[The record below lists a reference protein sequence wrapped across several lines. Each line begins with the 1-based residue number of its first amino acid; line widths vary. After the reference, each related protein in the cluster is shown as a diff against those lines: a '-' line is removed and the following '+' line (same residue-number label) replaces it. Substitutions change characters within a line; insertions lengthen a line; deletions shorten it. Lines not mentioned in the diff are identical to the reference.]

1 MESILVNARIPIAKK
16 EAATAMLNAQ
26 GITTT
31 ELINAAYDFLIEH
44 EELPTAKSNKK
55 RTINSFSSFVDEST
69 LDVNWSCQEEFAV
82 YKELIRKGKRAD
94 YERLA

>member
-16 EAATAMLNAQ
+16 EAAAAMLNAQ

-69 LDVNWSCQEEFAV
+69 LDVNWSCQEVFAV

>member
-16 EAATAMLNAQ
+16 EAATAILNAQ

-69 LDVNWSCQEEFAV
+69 LDVNLGCQEEFAV